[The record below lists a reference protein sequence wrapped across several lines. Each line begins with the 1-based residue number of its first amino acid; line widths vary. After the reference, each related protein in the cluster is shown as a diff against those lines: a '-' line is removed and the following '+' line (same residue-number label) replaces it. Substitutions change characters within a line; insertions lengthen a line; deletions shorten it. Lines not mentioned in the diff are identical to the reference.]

1 MQSKD
6 RTYQVIAIVALVIGV
21 CALTV
26 GFAAFTN
33 NLTISSHAEVSPG
46 SSVLDVVFSTSNSSV
61 VTGSVV
67 GTASGTS
74 GASGATATLT
84 NTTVTGIQANFT
96 EPGQKVTYDF
106 YVYNNSAFTG
116 YLTGIA
122 FNNVSGEGAT
132 KVCAP
137 KSGSSNPA
145 TTGYTEAC
153 NDITLKLTVGPTGSP
168 LVTGIS
174 ESKSAAQV
182 NDVSGLAA
190 GAAYPVVVEI
200 EYVSATPTPHTADGD
215 FSVNFGDIVLTYS
228 SVKGV

>member
-1 MQSKD
+1 MKTTFFYAVLIYKQKKIIYNEFSIGYLHLEDIILCEEIGGEYMQSKD

-26 GFAAFTN
+26 GFAAFTT

-46 SSVLDVVFSTSNSSV
+46 SSVLDVVFSTSNSSA

-106 YVYNNSAFTG
+106 YVYNNSAFTRT
-116 YLTGIA
+116 YPLPVLFSMTDTTLTG
-122 FNNVSGEGAT
+122 S
-132 KVCAP
+132 
-137 KSGSSNPA
+137 
-145 TTGYTEAC
+145 
-153 NDITLKLTVGPTGSP
+153 
-168 LVTGIS
+168 
-174 ESKSAAQV
+174 
-182 NDVSGLAA
+182 
-190 GAAYPVVVEI
+190 
-200 EYVSATPTPHTADGD
+200 
-215 FSVNFGDIVLTYS
+215 
-228 SVKGV
+228 